1 MGPPRR
7 ATPASAGKLTVDPDV
22 VAERLGDD
30 LVLVHLKTNKIYEL
44 NSTATRI
51 FELAKAGHD
60 RAGIEAQLLAEYAV
74 EAPALAENLDAALA
88 RLVELG
94 LLK

>member
-1 MGPPRR
+1 MGPPLRG
-7 ATPASAGKLTVDPDV
+7 TPAFAGKLTVDPDV

-60 RAGIEAQLLAEYAV
+60 RAGIETQLLAEYAV
-74 EAPALAENLDAALA
+74 DQPALAENLEAALA

>member
-1 MGPPRR
+1 MPPPER
-7 ATPASAGKLTVDPDV
+7 AAPPSGGKLSVDPDV
-22 VAERLGDD
+22 VAERLGED

-60 RAGIEAQLLAEYAV
+60 RSEIEGRLLEEYDV
-74 EAPALAENLDAALA
+74 DRPALVENLDAVFAQ
-88 RLVELG
+88 LVRLG
-94 LLK
+94 LLR